1 VSADLIGPKMKLC
14 WWWGYLTILYRTA
27 RLVLI
32 SVQKA
37 GERRALIGGIL
48 LLPIVQ
54 GSHWLLNHFA
64 LLSLVEYYYCQG
76 SHWLLN
82 HFALLSLEEYYYCP
96 LSKALIG
103 Y

>member
-1 VSADLIGPKMKLC
+1 MNLC

-37 GERRALIGGIL
+37 RERRALIGGIK
-48 LLPIVQ
+48 LLPKV
-54 GSHWLLNHFA
+54 
-64 LLSLVEYYYCQG
+64 
-76 SHWLLN
+76 
-82 HFALLSLEEYYYCP
+82 
-96 LSKALIG
+96 LIG